1 METCILIPREFSLM
15 LLPQGNQG
23 RLLEMGVT
31 LWANCDLKP
40 GLTFAPDDGE
50 MRLDK
55 LEIYSHLNERD
66 VSFSIIL
73 LVNPAALH
81 KLPYIVHMTYISG
94 VYS

>member
-1 METCILIPREFSLM
+1 METCILIPRELSLI

-40 GLTFAPDDGE
+40 GLTFTPDDGE

-55 LEIYSHLNERD
+55 LEIYSHLSERD
-66 VSFSIIL
+66 VSSSVLYF
-73 LVNPAALH
+73 
-81 KLPYIVHMTYISG
+81 
-94 VYS
+94 